1 MTTKIGPW
9 SSLGYSDTNQTYLF
23 RTEITENP
31 DEDKV
36 KALIP
41 TDISGFTIDLDTY
54 EYLEDEE
61 WEGRVIGDFAQVQSV
76 TMVLEITSGGEK
88 PALSTII
95 LDLIVTIIGLID
107 WLLEMMCTLISE
119 NADIIE
125 IILLFLPIFPI
136 FYLLF
141 FHIFKVL

>member
-9 SSLGYSDTNQTYLF
+9 SSLGYSSTNQTYMF
-23 RTEITENP
+23 RAEITENP
-31 DEDKV
+31 DETAV

-41 TDISGFTIDLDTY
+41 TDISGFRIDLDTY

-61 WEGRVIGDFAQVQSV
+61 WEGKVIGDFTQVQSII
-76 TMVLEITSGGEK
+76 MAIKPSGGEK
-88 PALSTII
+88 PALSNTI
-95 LDLIVTIIGLID
+95 LDLIITIVGLID
-107 WLLEMMCTLISE
+107 WLLEMICTLISE